1 MKAKLSRS
9 LSNAVS
15 NVKPLSDFQ
24 LNSSQTDTQKLKS
37 SSNQKENLKPNSS
50 KSQVK
55 KCSKCN
61 SNTEIDASASI
72 CKNCVRLL
80 EKPVSL
86 RNSPN
91 LRGRRC
97 VSEITSPNTAQLLAH
112 FVASRTRVPH
122 NLAEAEHKLTDSLS
136 SVPFSKAL
144 YSTDRASLAALLN
157 GEHRASLR

>member
-37 SSNQKENLKPNSS
+37 SSNQKENLKPYSS

-55 KCSKCN
+55 KCSKCK
-61 SNTEIDASASI
+61 SNTEIDASSSI

-112 FVASRTRVPH
+112 FVASRTRVNHSFVPRDPKLPDA
-122 NLAEAEHKLTDSLS
+122 LAG
-136 SVPFSKAL
+136 VQFSNAL

-157 GEHRASLR
+157 GILKRTFF